1 MTLLEQTRALKG
13 GLGYLETV
21 SDNGEEVRELHEQK
35 RTLQALIEPLNLSRD
50 GVLRLRSRN
59 VLVEFPESL
68 VAEVIK
74 LSSDVRK
81 KMEKKPSSQTLKSGK
96 EWSLLLE
103 KMRALNK
110 ALETSA
116 KSGWK
121 RYVLESITSDPPGTV
136 KSRTADTTEN
146 RQRIRDYEQI
156 YFRLQQVSQ
165 SLPGDLAAIIEVE
178 SLSGSLVTAYG
189 KIDFD
194 VPETVRLFLEGA
206 NSIVGASLSLLTE
219 EVLDWLKSRQEDG
232 LYSIRARV
240 N

>member
-1 MTLLEQTRALKG
+1 MTLLEQTRALKE
-13 GLGYLETV
+13 GLGYLETI
-21 SDNGEEVRELHEQK
+21 SDNGEEVRELHEQ
-35 RTLQALIEPLNLSRD
+35 RRALRAVTGPLNLSRE
-50 GVLRLRSRN
+50 GVLRLRSGN
-59 VLVEFPESL
+59 VLVEVPGSL

-74 LSSDVRK
+74 LAADVRK
-81 KMEKKPSSQTLKSGK
+81 KMEKKPGSQTLKSGK

-103 KMRALNK
+103 KTRALNK

-121 RYVLESITSDPPGTV
+121 RYVLERITSDPPGTV
-136 KSRTADTTEN
+136 KSRTADTIEN
-146 RQRIRDYEQI
+146 RQRIRDYELI
-156 YFRLQQVSQ
+156 YVRLQQVSQ
-165 SLPGDLAAIIEVE
+165 SLPGDVAAISEVE
-178 SLSGSLVTAYG
+178 SLSGSLITAYG

-194 VPETVRLFLEGA
+194 VPETVRFFLDGA
-206 NSIVGASLSLLTE
+206 NSIEGAPLSLLTE